1 MEDIMSS
8 LKDEIDMQN
17 LPVHIAIIMDGNGRW
32 AKKRFLPRKL
42 GHKAGADTLENI
54 TKAADKLGV
63 KHLTVYAFSTENW
76 KRSDEEVKGIMD
88 LLRNYL
94 DRYVAKADKEDIK
107 IDIIGERIRLDQDIQ
122 EKIKLI
128 ESISADKPGLNLHI
142 ALNYG
147 GRDDLLRGFKKIASR
162 IEDGSLRAEDITEEM
177 ISENLDTGFYPDP
190 ELVIR
195 TSGEERISNFML
207 WQIAYSEFVFNSK
220 LWPDYTEEDLYGDI
234 CYYQNRDRRFGGR

>member
-1 MEDIMSS
+1 MKT
-8 LKDEIDMQN
+8 LKDEIDMEK

-32 AKKRFLPRKL
+32 AKKRFLPRKF

-76 KRSDEEVKGIMD
+76 KRTEEEVKGIMD
-88 LLRNYL
+88 LLRSYL
-94 DRYVAKADKEDIK
+94 DRYIAKADKENIK
-107 IDIIGERIRLDQDIQ
+107 IDIIGEKSRLDADIQ
-122 EKIKLI
+122 EKIKKI
-128 ESISADKPGLNLHI
+128 ESLSADKPGLNLHI

-147 GRDDLLRGFKKIASR
+147 GRDDILRGVQKIAKKVKAG
-162 IEDGSLRAEDITEEM
+162 ELKADDITEEM
-177 ISENLDTGFYPDP
+177 ISESLDTGFYPDP

-195 TSGEERISNFML
+195 TSGEERISNFLL
-207 WQIAYSEFVFNSK
+207 WQIAYSEFVFNKK
-220 LWPDYTEEDLYGDI
+220 LWPDYTEEDLYEDI

>member
-1 MEDIMSS
+1 MKT
-8 LKDEIDMQN
+8 LKDEIDIEK

-32 AKKRFLPRKL
+32 AKKRFLPRKF

-76 KRSDEEVKGIMD
+76 KRTEEEVKGIMD
-88 LLRNYL
+88 LLRSYL
-94 DRYVAKADKEDIK
+94 DRYIAKADKENIK
-107 IDIIGERIRLDQDIQ
+107 IDIIGEKSRLDADIQ
-122 EKIKLI
+122 EKIKKI
-128 ESISADKPGLNLHI
+128 ESLSADKPGLNLHI

-147 GRDDLLRGFKKIASR
+147 GRDDILRGVQKIAKKV
-162 IEDGSLRAEDITEEM
+162 EAGELKADDITEEM
-177 ISENLDTGFYPDP
+177 ISESLDTGFYPDP

-195 TSGEERISNFML
+195 TSGEERISNFLL
-207 WQIAYSEFVFNSK
+207 WQIAYSEFVFNKK
-220 LWPDYTEEDLYGDI
+220 LWPDYTEEDLYEDI

>member
-1 MEDIMSS
+1 MSS

-107 IDIIGERIRLDQDIQ
+107 IDIIGERSRLDQDIQ

-147 GRDDLLRGFKKIASR
+147 GRDEIA
-162 IEDGSLRAEDITEEM
+162 RAAAKVAERNLPVTA
-177 ISENLDTGFYPDP
+177 ENIDAYLDTAGMHDPDII
-190 ELVIR
+190 VR
-195 TSGEERISNFML
+195 CAGEKRLSNFML
-207 WQIAYSEFVFNSK
+207 WQSAYSEFVFVDDF
-220 LWPDYTEEDLYGDI
+220 WPDFGEETVLRIIREYSG
-234 CYYQNRDRRFGGR
+234 RERRFGGLK

>member
-1 MEDIMSS
+1 MKT
-8 LKDEIDMQN
+8 LKDEIDMEK

-32 AKKRFLPRKL
+32 AKKRFLPRKF

-76 KRSDEEVKGIMD
+76 KRTEEEVKGIMD
-88 LLRNYL
+88 LLRSYL
-94 DRYVAKADKEDIK
+94 DRYIAKADKENIK
-107 IDIIGERIRLDQDIQ
+107 IDIIGEKSRLDADIQ
-122 EKIKLI
+122 EKIKKI
-128 ESISADKPGLNLHI
+128 ESLSADKPGLNLHI

-147 GRDDLLRGFKKIASR
+147 GRDDILRGIQKIAKKV
-162 IEDGSLRAEDITEEM
+162 EVGELKADDITEKM
-177 ISENLDTGFYPDP
+177 ISESLDTGFYPDP

-195 TSGEERISNFML
+195 TSGEERISNFLL
-207 WQIAYSEFVFNSK
+207 WQIAYSEFVFNKK
-220 LWPDYTEEDLYGDI
+220 LWPDYTEEDLYEDI

>member
-1 MEDIMSS
+1 MKT
-8 LKDEIDMQN
+8 LRDEIDMEK

-32 AKKRFLPRKL
+32 AKKRFLPRKF

-76 KRSDEEVKGIMD
+76 KRTEEEVKGIMD
-88 LLRNYL
+88 LLRSYL
-94 DRYVAKADKEDIK
+94 DRYIAKADKENIK
-107 IDIIGERIRLDQDIQ
+107 IDIIGEKSRLDADIQ
-122 EKIKLI
+122 EKIKKI
-128 ESISADKPGLNLHI
+128 ESLSADKPGLNLHI

-147 GRDDLLRGFKKIASR
+147 GRDDILRGIQKIAKKV
-162 IEDGSLRAEDITEEM
+162 EVGELKADDITEKM
-177 ISENLDTGFYPDP
+177 ISESLDTGFCPDP

-195 TSGEERISNFML
+195 TSGEERISNFLL
-207 WQIAYSEFVFNSK
+207 WQIAYSEFVFNKK
-220 LWPDYTEEDLYGDI
+220 LWPDYTEEDLYEDI

>member
-1 MEDIMSS
+1 MKT
-8 LKDEIDMQN
+8 LKDEIDMEK

-32 AKKRFLPRKL
+32 AKKRFLPRKF

-76 KRSDEEVKGIMD
+76 KRTEEEVKGIMD
-88 LLRNYL
+88 LLRSYL
-94 DRYVAKADKEDIK
+94 DRYIAKADKENIK
-107 IDIIGERIRLDQDIQ
+107 IDIIGEKSRLDADIQ
-122 EKIKLI
+122 EKIKKI
-128 ESISADKPGLNLHI
+128 ESLSADKPGLNLHI

-147 GRDDLLRGFKKIASR
+147 GRDDILRGVQKIAKKV
-162 IEDGSLRAEDITEEM
+162 EAGELKADDITEKM
-177 ISENLDTGFYPDP
+177 ISESLDTGFYPDP

-195 TSGEERISNFML
+195 TSGEERISNFLL
-207 WQIAYSEFVFNSK
+207 WQIAYSEFVFNKK
-220 LWPDYTEEDLYGDI
+220 LWPDYTEEDLYEDI

>member
-1 MEDIMSS
+1 MKT
-8 LKDEIDMQN
+8 LRDEIDMEK

-32 AKKRFLPRKL
+32 AKKRFLPRKF

-76 KRSDEEVKGIMD
+76 KRTEEEVKGIMD
-88 LLRNYL
+88 LLRSYL
-94 DRYVAKADKEDIK
+94 DRYIAKADKENIK
-107 IDIIGERIRLDQDIQ
+107 IDIIGEKSRLDADIQ
-122 EKIKLI
+122 EKIKKI
-128 ESISADKPGLNLHI
+128 ESLSADKPGLNLHI

-147 GRDDLLRGFKKIASR
+147 GRDDILRGVQKIAKKV
-162 IEDGSLRAEDITEEM
+162 EVGELKADDITEEM
-177 ISENLDTGFYPDP
+177 ISESLDTGFYPDP

-195 TSGEERISNFML
+195 TSGEERISNFLL
-207 WQIAYSEFVFNSK
+207 WQIAYSEFVFNKK
-220 LWPDYTEEDLYGDI
+220 LWPDYTEEDLYEDI

>member
-1 MEDIMSS
+1 MKT
-8 LKDEIDMQN
+8 LKDEIDMEK

-32 AKKRFLPRKL
+32 AKKRFLPRKF

-76 KRSDEEVKGIMD
+76 KRTEEEVKGIMD
-88 LLRNYL
+88 LLRSYL
-94 DRYVAKADKEDIK
+94 DRYIAKADKENIK
-107 IDIIGERIRLDQDIQ
+107 IDIIGEKSRLDADIQ
-122 EKIKLI
+122 EKIKKI
-128 ESISADKPGLNLHI
+128 ESLSADKPGLNLHI

-147 GRDDLLRGFKKIASR
+147 GRDDILRGVQKIAKKV
-162 IEDGSLRAEDITEEM
+162 EAGELKADDITEEM
-177 ISENLDTGFYPDP
+177 ISESLDTGFYPDP

-195 TSGEERISNFML
+195 TSGEERISNFLL
-207 WQIAYSEFVFNSK
+207 WQIAYSEFVFNKK
-220 LWPDYTEEDLYGDI
+220 LWPDYTEEDLYEDI

>member
-1 MEDIMSS
+1 MKT
-8 LKDEIDMQN
+8 LKDEIDMEK

-32 AKKRFLPRKL
+32 AKKRFLPRKF

-76 KRSDEEVKGIMD
+76 KRTEEEVKGIMD
-88 LLRNYL
+88 LLRSYL
-94 DRYVAKADKEDIK
+94 DRYIAKADKENIK
-107 IDIIGERIRLDQDIQ
+107 IDIIGEKSRLDADIQ
-122 EKIKLI
+122 EKIKKI
-128 ESISADKPGLNLHI
+128 ESLSADKPGLNLHI

-147 GRDDLLRGFKKIASR
+147 GRDDILRGVQKIAKKVGAG
-162 IEDGSLRAEDITEEM
+162 ELKADDITEEM
-177 ISENLDTGFYPDP
+177 ISESLDTGFYPDP

-195 TSGEERISNFML
+195 TSGEERISNFLL
-207 WQIAYSEFVFNSK
+207 WQIAYSEFVFNKK
-220 LWPDYTEEDLYGDI
+220 LWPDYTEEDLYEDI

>member
-1 MEDIMSS
+1 MKT
-8 LKDEIDMQN
+8 LRDEIDMEK

-32 AKKRFLPRKL
+32 AKKRFLPRKF

-76 KRSDEEVKGIMD
+76 KRTEEEVKGIMD
-88 LLRNYL
+88 LLRSYL
-94 DRYVAKADKEDIK
+94 DRYIAKADKENIK
-107 IDIIGERIRLDQDIQ
+107 IDIIGEKSRLDADIQ
-122 EKIKLI
+122 EKIKKI
-128 ESISADKPGLNLHI
+128 ESLSADKPSLNLHI

-147 GRDDLLRGFKKIASR
+147 GRDDILRGIQKIAKKV
-162 IEDGSLRAEDITEEM
+162 EAGELKADDITEEM
-177 ISENLDTGFYPDP
+177 ISESLDTGFYPDP

-195 TSGEERISNFML
+195 TSGEERISNFLL
-207 WQIAYSEFVFNSK
+207 WQIAYSEFVFNKK
-220 LWPDYTEEDLYGDI
+220 LWPDYTEEDLYEDI

>member
-1 MEDIMSS
+1 MKT
-8 LKDEIDMQN
+8 LKDEIDMEK

-32 AKKRFLPRKL
+32 AKKRFLPRKF

-76 KRSDEEVKGIMD
+76 KRTEEEVKGIMD
-88 LLRNYL
+88 LLRSYL
-94 DRYVAKADKEDIK
+94 DRYIAKADKENIK
-107 IDIIGERIRLDQDIQ
+107 IDIIGEKSRLDADIQ
-122 EKIKLI
+122 EKIKKI
-128 ESISADKPGLNLHI
+128 ESFSADKPGLNLHI

-147 GRDDLLRGFKKIASR
+147 GRDDILRGVQKIAKKVKAG
-162 IEDGSLRAEDITEEM
+162 ELKADDITEEM
-177 ISENLDTGFYPDP
+177 ISESLDTGFYPDP

-195 TSGEERISNFML
+195 TSGEERISNFLL
-207 WQIAYSEFVFNSK
+207 WQIAYSEFVFNKK
-220 LWPDYTEEDLYGDI
+220 LWPDYTEEDLYEDI

>member
-1 MEDIMSS
+1 MKSV
-8 LKDEIDMQN
+8 KDEIDMSK
-17 LPVHIAIIMDGNGRW
+17 LPQHIAIIMDGNGRW
-32 AKKRFLPRKL
+32 ANKRLLPRKM

-76 KRSDEEVKGIMD
+76 KRTEEEVGAIMN
-88 LLRNYL
+88 LLRDYL
-94 DRYVAKADKEDIK
+94 DSYIKMADRENIK
-107 IDIIGERIRLDQDIQ
+107 IDVIGERGRLDEDIQ
-122 EKIKLI
+122 KKISKVEML
-128 ESISADKPGLNLHI
+128 SSTNTGLNLHI

-147 GRDDLLRGFKKIASR
+147 GRDDILRGIKNIAKR
-162 IEDGSLRAEDITEEM
+162 VENGEIKAEDITEDM

-195 TSGEERISNFML
+195 TSGEERISNFLL
-207 WQIAYSEFVFNSK
+207 WQIAYSEFVFNNK
-220 LWPDYTEEDLYGDI
+220 LWPDYTEEDFYEDI

>member
-1 MEDIMSS
+1 M
-8 LKDEIDMQN
+8 KTFRDEIDMEK

-32 AKKRFLPRKL
+32 AKKRFLPRKF

-76 KRSDEEVKGIMD
+76 KRTEEEVKGIMD
-88 LLRNYL
+88 LLRSYL
-94 DRYVAKADKEDIK
+94 DRYIAKADKENIK
-107 IDIIGERIRLDQDIQ
+107 IDIIGEKSRLDADIQ
-122 EKIKLI
+122 EKIKKI
-128 ESISADKPGLNLHI
+128 ESLSADKPGLNLHI

-147 GRDDLLRGFKKIASR
+147 GRDDILRGVQKIAKKV
-162 IEDGSLRAEDITEEM
+162 EAGELKADDITEEM
-177 ISENLDTGFYPDP
+177 ISESLDTGFYPDP

-195 TSGEERISNFML
+195 TSGEERISNFLL
-207 WQIAYSEFVFNSK
+207 WQIAYSEFVFNKK
-220 LWPDYTEEDLYGDI
+220 LWPDYTEEDLYEDI

>member
-1 MEDIMSS
+1 MKSVKE
-8 LKDEIDMQN
+8 EIDMEK

-76 KRSDEEVKGIMD
+76 KRTEEEVSGIMD
-88 LLRNYL
+88 LLRSYL
-94 DRYVAKADKEDIK
+94 DRYIAKADKENIK
-107 IDIIGERIRLDQDIQ
+107 IDIIGERSRLDADIQ
-122 EKIKLI
+122 EKIKRI
-128 ESISADKPGLNLHI
+128 ESLSADKPGLNLHI

-147 GRDDLLRGFKKIASR
+147 GRDDILRGVKKIADR
-162 IEDGSLRAEDITEEM
+162 IEKGEIKAGDITEDM
-177 ISENLDTGFYPDP
+177 ISESLDTGFYPDP

-195 TSGEERISNFML
+195 TSGEERISNFLL
-207 WQIAYSEFVFNSK
+207 WQIAYSEFVFNKK
-220 LWPDYTEEDLYGDI
+220 LWPDYTEEDLYEDI

>member
-1 MEDIMSS
+1 MKT
-8 LKDEIDMQN
+8 LRDEIDMEK

-32 AKKRFLPRKL
+32 AKKRFLPRKF

-76 KRSDEEVKGIMD
+76 KRTEEEVKGIMD
-88 LLRNYL
+88 LLRSYL
-94 DRYVAKADKEDIK
+94 DRYIAKADKENIK
-107 IDIIGERIRLDQDIQ
+107 IDIIGEKSRLDADIQ
-122 EKIKLI
+122 EKIKKI
-128 ESISADKPGLNLHI
+128 ESLSADKPGLNLHI

-147 GRDDLLRGFKKIASR
+147 GRDDILRGIQKIAKKV
-162 IEDGSLRAEDITEEM
+162 EDGELKADDITEEM
-177 ISENLDTGFYPDP
+177 ISESLDTGFYPDP

-195 TSGEERISNFML
+195 TSGEERISNFLL
-207 WQIAYSEFVFNSK
+207 WQIAYSEFVFNKK
-220 LWPDYTEEDLYGDI
+220 LWPDYTEEDLYEDI

>member
-1 MEDIMSS
+1 MKT
-8 LKDEIDMQN
+8 LKDEIDMEK

-32 AKKRFLPRKL
+32 AKKRFLPRKF

-76 KRSDEEVKGIMD
+76 KRTEEEVKGIMD
-88 LLRNYL
+88 LLRSYL
-94 DRYVAKADKEDIK
+94 DRYIAKADKENIK
-107 IDIIGERIRLDQDIQ
+107 IDIIGEKSRLDADIQ
-122 EKIKLI
+122 EKIKKI
-128 ESISADKPGLNLHI
+128 ENLSADKPGLNLHI

-147 GRDDLLRGFKKIASR
+147 GRDDILRGVQKIAKKV
-162 IEDGSLRAEDITEEM
+162 EAGELKADDITEEM
-177 ISENLDTGFYPDP
+177 ISESLDTGFYPDP

-195 TSGEERISNFML
+195 TSGEERISNFLL
-207 WQIAYSEFVFNSK
+207 WQIAYSEFVFNKK
-220 LWPDYTEEDLYGDI
+220 LWPDYTEEDLYEDI

>member
-1 MEDIMSS
+1 MKT
-8 LKDEIDMQN
+8 LRDEIDMEK

-32 AKKRFLPRKL
+32 AKKRFLPRKF

-76 KRSDEEVKGIMD
+76 KRTEEEVKGIMD
-88 LLRNYL
+88 LLRSYL
-94 DRYVAKADKEDIK
+94 DRYIAKADKENIK
-107 IDIIGERIRLDQDIQ
+107 IDIIGEKSRLDADIQ
-122 EKIKLI
+122 EKIKKI
-128 ESISADKPGLNLHI
+128 ESLSADKPGLNLHI

-147 GRDDLLRGFKKIASR
+147 GRDDILRGVQKIAKKV
-162 IEDGSLRAEDITEEM
+162 EAGELKADDITEEM
-177 ISENLDTGFYPDP
+177 ISESLDTGFYPDP

-195 TSGEERISNFML
+195 TSGEERISNFLL
-207 WQIAYSEFVFNSK
+207 WQIAYSEFVFNKK
-220 LWPDYTEEDLYGDI
+220 LWPDYTEEDLYEDI

>member
-1 MEDIMSS
+1 MKT
-8 LKDEIDMQN
+8 LRDEIDMEK

-32 AKKRFLPRKL
+32 AKKRFLPRKF

-76 KRSDEEVKGIMD
+76 KRTEEEVKGIMD
-88 LLRNYL
+88 LLRSYL
-94 DRYVAKADKEDIK
+94 DRYIAKADKENIK
-107 IDIIGERIRLDQDIQ
+107 IDIIGEKSRLDADIQ
-122 EKIKLI
+122 EKIKNI
-128 ESISADKPGLNLHI
+128 ESLSADKPGLNLHI

-147 GRDDLLRGFKKIASR
+147 GRDDILRGVQKIAKKV
-162 IEDGSLRAEDITEEM
+162 EDGELKADDITEEM
-177 ISENLDTGFYPDP
+177 ISESLDTGFYPDP

-195 TSGEERISNFML
+195 TSGEERISNFLL
-207 WQIAYSEFVFNSK
+207 WQIAYSEFVFNKK
-220 LWPDYTEEDLYGDI
+220 LWPDYTEEDLYEDI